1 MLKYFEEHRIFV
13 CLIGIGKYF
22 NEIASDNRKVLRGSA
37 GMKELIDYVADV
49 SEMTGTELEFLRG
62 LNRRFRWN
70 IAWRP
75 VIIRR
80 DWGGNAH
87 ETFI

>member
-1 MLKYFEEHRIFV
+1 MLFPAGGLRHGKEGACGLKEIFFLLKYFEEHRIFV

-49 SEMTGTELEFLRG
+49 SEMTGTELEFLCGR
-62 LNRRFRWN
+62 
-70 IAWRP
+70 
-75 VIIRR
+75 
-80 DWGGNAH
+80 
-87 ETFI
+87 